1 MKVKVEGE
9 IVEMTKKKVW
19 RSGGSKTPTI
29 TLPKEIVGDRNEVQ
43 MTVIRKKDGR
53 YAIIIH

>member
-43 MTVIRKKDGR
+43 MTVIRKKDGS